1 MAHIFNVSELT
12 AAIREVVEMHFP
24 FVWVR
29 GQATNVSRPG
39 SGHIYFTLKDE
50 QAALQVVWFKNTQA
64 ASRKQNRDPAAS
76 LENGQEVICA
86 GRIGVYPP
94 RGTYQLIAELVQE
107 QGLGDL
113 FLAFEALKA
122 RLQQEGLFDA
132 DRKMKIPF
140 NPERVGIITAPTGA
154 ALQDFMRVADDM
166 GHGSEIIVYPSLVQG
181 DKAPADIVR
190 AINRACLEDRVQV
203 LVLMRGGG
211 SLEDLWAFNS
221 EEVARAIA
229 GSHIPVITGVG
240 HEVDTTIA
248 DLAAD
253 LRAATPSHV
262 PQHLWPQRKDLWVRL
277 DEQEMLLV
285 QAYKRFLKTREEQLQ
300 NLSRGLG
307 WLSPARQMQRREE
320 QLDSLEQAL
329 KREGGNFLD
338 MYMRMVQELESRLRG
353 KFSPDYWEVRHQQLD
368 YLQQTL
374 KARAVNFLED
384 RENKVSFAAEK
395 LESLDPYAPIRRGY
409 SLVTV
414 AKSGKFLRSVHDV
427 SPGDVLEITVID
439 GQIKSR
445 VGGD

>member
-12 AAIREVVEMHFP
+12 ASIREVVEMHFA

-29 GQATNVSRPG
+29 GQVTNLSRPG

-50 QAALQVVWFKNTQA
+50 QAGLQVVWFKNVHP
-64 ASRKQNRDPAAS
+64 ASRKQGTDPAAT
-76 LENGQEVICA
+76 LENGQDIICA

-113 FLAFEALKA
+113 FLAFEALKS
-122 RLQQEGLFDA
+122 RLQQEGLFEA
-132 DRKMKIPF
+132 ERKMKIPF

-154 ALQDFMRVADDM
+154 ALQDFMRVAEDT
-166 GHGSEIIVYPSLVQG
+166 GLGSKIIVYPSLVQG
-181 DKAPADIVR
+181 DKAPADIAR
-190 AINRACLEDRVQV
+190 AINRACREDRVQV

-262 PQHLWPQRKDLWVRL
+262 PQHLWPRRKDLWVRL
-277 DEQEMLLV
+277 DEQEMLLMH
-285 QAYKRFLKTREEQLQ
+285 AYKRFLKTREEQLHS
-300 NLSRGLG
+300 LSRGLG
-307 WLSPARQMQRREE
+307 WLSPVRQLQRRQE
-320 QLDSLEQAL
+320 QLDSMEQAL
-329 KREGGNFLD
+329 KREGRDLLD
-338 MYMRMVQELESRLRG
+338 VNMRMVQDLESRLRG
-353 KFSPDYWEVRHQQLD
+353 KFSQDYWEVRHQQLD

-374 KARAVNFLED
+374 KSRAVNFLDD
-384 RENKVSFAAEK
+384 RENKMFFVAEK

-414 AKSGKFLRSVHDV
+414 DRSGKFLRSVKDV
-427 SPGDVLEITVID
+427 SPGDDLEITVID

-445 VGGD
+445 VRED